1 LNIILQLVKKDYK
14 LFLKDKV
21 ALSLTFIVPMVLIAL
36 FGAVFGGA
44 GDFEKLSLG
53 FVNKSSSKVA
63 NTIETTLDTTKTFRL
78 IKSYKNEKGEVV
90 QYDSNSIKTAVMSG
104 KFSAAIVLPEDA
116 FTDTSSSLKMK
127 FYYDPKNDMES
138 QVIQGVLQQTLMQ
151 SIPEVFTQ
159 TMQKKS
165 ENILGKDTGT
175 MFNKEISKTVSK
187 YFKVDTSEVF
197 GSVNKGTTKNSKDT
211 SKSTKGGFNM
221 FDNMLNLE
229 KYQLVGKQVTN
240 PIATRSVGGW
250 AMMFLLFSLAGASR
264 SLFEEKQSG
273 VMIRLL
279 SSPVTRT
286 QILWSKYI
294 YNMTVGILQLI
305 VLFLGGMLLFK
316 IDIFS
321 NFLNLLLVIIA
332 SSIACTA
339 FGMFLASFTKTSAQA
354 NGLGTLFILTMSAVG
369 GAWFPVSMMP
379 ETIQFFSKFTITYWS
394 IEGFLA
400 VLWRGSGLVEILPYL
415 GVLLGIGIVVNIISY
430 YNFKRGNIFR
440 N

>member
-1 LNIILQLVKKDYK
+1 LNIIIQLVKKDYR

-36 FGAVFGGA
+36 FGTVFGGA

-53 FVNKSSSKVA
+53 FVNQSSSKVA
-63 NTIETTLDTTKTFRL
+63 KTIESTLDTTKTFRL
-78 IKSYKNEKGEVV
+78 IKSFKNEKGEVIL
-90 QYDSNSIKTAVMSG
+90 YDSNTIKTAVMSG
-104 KFSAAIVLPEDA
+104 KFSAAVVLPEDA
-116 FTDTSSSLKMK
+116 FSDTSSSLRMK

-138 QVIQGVLQQTLMQ
+138 QVIQGVLQQTIMQ

-159 TMQKKS
+159 SMQKKS
-165 ENILGKDTGT
+165 ESVLGKDTGM
-175 MFNKEISKTVSK
+175 MFNQEISKTVSK

-197 GSVNKGTTKNSKDT
+197 GNMNKGNTKNTKDT
-211 SKSTKGGFNM
+211 SKTSKSGFNM

-229 KYQLVGKQVTN
+229 KYQLVGKEITN
-240 PIATRSVGGW
+240 PMATRSVGGW
-250 AMMFLLFSLAGASR
+250 AMMFLLFSLTSASR
-264 SLFEEKQSG
+264 SLFDEKQSG

-286 QILWSKYI
+286 QILWGKYI
-294 YNMTVGILQLI
+294 YNMSIGIIQLV
-305 VLFLGGMLLFK
+305 VLFFGGMLLFK

-321 NFLNLLLVIIA
+321 NFFNLFLIIFA

-354 NGLGTLFILTMSAVG
+354 NGLGTLLILTMSAVG
-369 GAWFPVSMMP
+369 GSWFPVSMMP
-379 ETIQFFSKFTITYWS
+379 ETIQFFSRFTITYWS

-400 VLWRGSGLVEILPYL
+400 VLWRGSGFMEILPLL
-415 GVLLGIGIVVNIISY
+415 GMLLGIGILINVISY
-430 YNFKRGNIFR
+430 FNFKRGNIFQ

>member
-1 LNIILQLVKKDYK
+1 MNIILQLVKKDYK

>member
-1 LNIILQLVKKDYK
+1 MKTILQLVKKDYI
-14 LFLKDKV
+14 LFFKDKV
-21 ALSLTFIVPMVLIAL
+21 ALSLTFLIPMVLIAL

-53 FVNKSSSKVA
+53 FVNQSKSKVA
-63 NTIETTLDTTKTFRL
+63 KTIETTLDTTKTFRL
-78 IKSYKNEKGEVV
+78 IKSYKNDKGETIL
-90 QYDSNSIKTAVMSG
+90 YDSNTIKTAVMSG

-138 QVIQGVLQQTLMQ
+138 QVIQGVLQQTIMQ

-159 TMQKKS
+159 SMQKKS
-165 ENILGKDTGT
+165 ESYLGKDTGK
-175 MFNKEISKTVSK
+175 MFNAEMSKTISK
-187 YFKVDTSEVF
+187 YFKVDTSKMY
-197 GSVNKGTTKNSKDT
+197 GNSYKDTTSKDT
-211 SKSTKGGFNM
+211 SKSQGKGFNM

-240 PIATRSVGGW
+240 PMATRSVGGW

-294 YNMTVGILQLI
+294 YNMTVGIIQLV
-305 VLFLGGMLLFK
+305 VLFLGGMFLFK

-321 NFLNLLLVIIA
+321 NFLNLMLLITA

-354 NGLGTLFILTMSAVG
+354 NGLGTLLILTMSAVG
-369 GAWFPVSMMP
+369 GSWFPVSMMP

-400 VLWRGSGLVEILPYL
+400 VLWRGSGFMEILPFL
-415 GVLLGIGIVVNIISY
+415 GILLGIGIVVNIVSY
-430 YNFKRGNIFR
+430 FNFKRGNIFR

>member
-1 LNIILQLVKKDYK
+1 
-14 LFLKDKV
+14 
-21 ALSLTFIVPMVLIAL
+21 
-36 FGAVFGGA
+36 
-44 GDFEKLSLG
+44 
-53 FVNKSSSKVA
+53 
-63 NTIETTLDTTKTFRL
+63 
-78 IKSYKNEKGEVV
+78 
-90 QYDSNSIKTAVMSG
+90 
-104 KFSAAIVLPEDA
+104 
-116 FTDTSSSLKMK
+116 MK

-138 QVIQGVLQQTLMQ
+138 QVIQGVLEQTIMK

-159 TMQKKS
+159 SIQKKS
-165 ENILGKDTGT
+165 ENVLGKDTGK
-175 MFNKEISKTVSK
+175 MFNTEMTRTINK
-187 YFKVDTSEVF
+187 YFKADTAEVL
-197 GSVNKGTTKNSKDT
+197 GNINKGTTNTGNNTSKNS
-211 SKSTKGGFNM
+211 KGGFNM

-240 PIATRSVGGW
+240 PMATRSVGGW

-294 YNMTVGILQLI
+294 YNMTVGIIQLV
-305 VLFLGGMLLFK
+305 VLFFGGMLLFK
-316 IDIFS
+316 IDVLS
-321 NFLNLLLVIIA
+321 NFGNLFLLIIA

-354 NGLGTLFILTMSAVG
+354 NGLGTLLILTMSAVG
-369 GAWFPVSMMP
+369 GSWFPVSMMP
-379 ETIQFFSKFTITYWS
+379 ETIQFFSRFTITYWS

-400 VLWRGSGLVEILPYL
+400 VLWRGSGFMEILPYL
-415 GVLLGIGIVVNIISY
+415 GMLLGIGILINVISY
-430 YNFKRGNIFR
+430 INFKRGNIFQ

>member
-1 LNIILQLVKKDYK
+1 LKTILQLVKKDYI

-21 ALSLTFIVPMVLIAL
+21 ALSLTFIIPMVLIAL

-53 FVNKSSSKVA
+53 FVNQSKSKVA
-63 NTIETTLDTTKTFRL
+63 KTIETTLDTTKTFRL
-78 IKSYKNEKGEVV
+78 IKSYKNEKGEVIL
-90 QYDSNSIKTAVMSG
+90 YDSNTIKTAVMSG

-138 QVIQGVLQQTLMQ
+138 QVIQGVLQQTIMQ

-159 TMQKKS
+159 SMQKKS
-165 ENILGKDTGT
+165 ESYLGKDTGK
-175 MFNKEISKTVSK
+175 MFNAEMSKTISK
-187 YFKVDTSEVF
+187 YFKVDTSEIY
-197 GSVNKGTTKNSKDT
+197 GNMNKGKPEKSSDTTKS
-211 SKSTKGGFNM
+211 SKGGFNM

-240 PIATRSVGGW
+240 PMATRSVGGW

-286 QILWSKYI
+286 QILWSKYL
-294 YNMTVGILQLI
+294 YNMTIGIIQLV
-305 VLFLGGMLLFK
+305 VLFFGGMLLFK
-316 IDIFS
+316 IDVLS
-321 NFLNLLLVIIA
+321 NFGNLFLLIIA

-339 FGMFLASFTKTSAQA
+339 FGMVLASFTKTSAQA
-354 NGLGTLFILTMSAVG
+354 NGLGTLLILTMSAVG
-369 GAWFPVSMMP
+369 GSWFPVSMMP

-394 IEGFLA
+394 IEGFQA
-400 VLWRGSGLVEILPYL
+400 VLWRGSGFVEILPYL
-415 GVLLGIGIVVNIISY
+415 GTLLGIGLVVNVVSY
-430 YNFKRGNIFR
+430 INFKRGNIFR

>member
-1 LNIILQLVKKDYK
+1 MNIIIQLVKKDYR

-36 FGAVFGGA
+36 FGTVFGGA

-53 FVNKSSSKVA
+53 FVNQSSSKVA
-63 NTIETTLDTTKTFRL
+63 KTIESTLDTTKTFRL
-78 IKSYKNEKGEVV
+78 IKSFKNEKGEVIL
-90 QYDSNSIKTAVMSG
+90 YDSNTIKTAVMSG
-104 KFSAAIVLPEDA
+104 KFSAAVVLPEDA
-116 FTDTSSSLKMK
+116 FSDTSSSLRMK

-138 QVIQGVLQQTLMQ
+138 QVIQGVLQQTIMQ

-159 TMQKKS
+159 SMQKKS
-165 ENILGKDTGT
+165 ESVLGKDTGM
-175 MFNKEISKTVSK
+175 MFNQEISKTVSK

-197 GSVNKGTTKNSKDT
+197 GNMNKGNTKNTKDKSKT
-211 SKSTKGGFNM
+211 SKSGFNM

-229 KYQLVGKQVTN
+229 KYQLVGKEITN
-240 PIATRSVGGW
+240 PMATRSVGGW
-250 AMMFLLFSLAGASR
+250 AMMFLLFSLTSASR
-264 SLFEEKQSG
+264 SLFDEKQSG

-286 QILWSKYI
+286 QILWGKYI
-294 YNMTVGILQLI
+294 YNMSIGIIQLV
-305 VLFLGGMLLFK
+305 VLFFGGMLLFK

-321 NFLNLLLVIIA
+321 NFFNLFLIIFA

-354 NGLGTLFILTMSAVG
+354 NGLGTLLILTMSAVG
-369 GAWFPVSMMP
+369 GSWFPVSMMP
-379 ETIQFFSKFTITYWS
+379 ETIQFFSRFTITYWS

-400 VLWRGSGLVEILPYL
+400 VLWRGSGFMEILPLL
-415 GVLLGIGIVVNIISY
+415 GMLLGIGILINVISY
-430 YNFKRGNIFR
+430 FNFKRGNIFQ

>member
-1 LNIILQLVKKDYK
+1 
-14 LFLKDKV
+14 
-21 ALSLTFIVPMVLIAL
+21 MVLIAL

-53 FVNKSSSKVA
+53 FVNQSKSKVA
-63 NTIETTLDTTKTFRL
+63 KTIETTLDTTKTFRL
-78 IKSYKNEKGEVV
+78 IKSYKNDKGEVV

-138 QVIQGVLQQTLMQ
+138 QVIQGVLEQTIMK

-159 TMQKKS
+159 SMQKKS
-165 ENILGKDTGT
+165 VNFLGKDAGN
-175 MFNKEISKTVSK
+175 MFNTEMSNTINK
-187 YFKVDTSEVF
+187 YFNADTAVVL
-197 GSVNKGTTKNSKDT
+197 GNINKGTTNTGKDT
-211 SKSTKGGFNM
+211 SKSSKKGFNM

-240 PIATRSVGGW
+240 PMATRSVGGW

-294 YNMTVGILQLI
+294 YNMTVGIIQLV
-305 VLFLGGMLLFK
+305 VLFFGGMLLFK
-316 IDIFS
+316 IDVLS
-321 NFLNLLLVIIA
+321 NFGNLFLLIIA

-354 NGLGTLFILTMSAVG
+354 NGLGTLLILTMSAVG
-369 GAWFPVSMMP
+369 GSWFPVSMMP
-379 ETIQFFSKFTITYWS
+379 ETIQFFSRFTITYWS

-400 VLWRGSGLVEILPYL
+400 VLWRGSGFMEILPYL
-415 GVLLGIGIVVNIISY
+415 GMLLGIGIVINIISY
-430 YNFKRGNIFR
+430 INFKRGNIFQD
-440 N
+440 

>member
-1 LNIILQLVKKDYK
+1 MKIILQLVKKDYK

-21 ALSLTFIVPMVLIAL
+21 ALSLTFIIPMVLIAL

-44 GDFEKLSLG
+44 GDFEKLALG
-53 FVNKSSSKVA
+53 FVNNSSSKVA
-63 NTIETTLDTTKTFRL
+63 KTIETTLDTTKTFKL
-78 IKSYKNEKGEVV
+78 IKSYKNEKGEVI

-116 FTDTSSSLKMK
+116 FTDTSGSLKMK

-138 QVIQGVLQQTLMQ
+138 QVIQGVLQQTIMQ

-159 TMQKKS
+159 SMQKKS
-165 ENILGKDTGT
+165 ESFLGKDTGK
-175 MFNKEISKTVSK
+175 MFNTAMSKTISK
-187 YFKVDTSEVF
+187 YFKVDTSEIY
-197 GSVNKGTTKNSKDT
+197 GNLNKPSSKTSKDT
-211 SKSTKGGFNM
+211 SKSTNGGFNM

-240 PIATRSVGGW
+240 PMATRSVGGW

-294 YNMTVGILQLI
+294 YNMSIGIIQLV
-305 VLFLGGMLLFK
+305 VLFFGGMLLFK
-316 IDIFS
+316 IDVLS
-321 NFLNLLLVIIA
+321 NFGNLFLLIVA

-354 NGLGTLFILTMSAVG
+354 NGLGTLLILTMSAVG
-369 GAWFPVSMMP
+369 GSWFPVSMMP
-379 ETIQFFSKFTITYWS
+379 ETIQFFSRFTITYWS
-394 IEGFLA
+394 IEGFQA
-400 VLWRGSGLVEILPYL
+400 VLWRGSGFVEILPFL
-415 GVLLGIGIVVNIISY
+415 GMLLGIGIVVNIISY
-430 YNFKRGNIFR
+430 FNFKRGNIFQ